1 MRDIVITSSILI
13 IVVLTIRFLAR
24 GRLKPA
30 LQYAL
35 WLPVVLRLI
44 LPLPLWKSPFSILNY
59 IPQEMAVSEWG
70 EADTAY
76 MEPVSDPMTEPV
88 LQGEEITDGVLYSD
102 MDREAHGNH
111 EQAGPVSW
119 KTIEKTLN
127 GTYLQDFHLGGIL
140 PYIWAAGMLL
150 VGGYMFFYQM
160 KWKSYLK
167 KNRKLCKNIGE
178 GGKYRGKLPVYTVKG
193 LPSPCLFG
201 RSIYLMTDMTLDE
214 KKLEH
219 ILAHEYCHYKQLDFV
234 WVIVRCVLCVVYWF
248 HPLVWIAAGISK
260 QDSELSCDEAAV
272 RLLGEKERI
281 SYGTTLLQLV
291 AFQGTYD
298 KGKAGIASTMSGKE
312 SGIRERIIRI
322 VGKRSYIAA
331 VSVASVLFVAVFIA
345 ITFSGTVQGKT
356 IGSDKNAAN
365 AGNER
370 TLSDMPADGEMQDIL
385 QEENEMQDLLSKQ
398 SDVQNGMEEIRSEK
412 EEKADAERKARTEAV
427 LMKLDSYDADIDVFG
442 SGEGVYGFRDAKMPS
457 DYVQAYFDNGGDALD
472 EGMYLLHT
480 RKGPDGSDIKIY
492 GMYTKEFGCE
502 GITILIADDS
512 AKFDIPW
519 DISYGSLLG
528 REEYLQV
535 YESAEDGM
543 PRTFAFMI
551 PVSMYDRREVY
562 NCYLCDRYDTGTIE
576 LKEITPET
584 YLSQIDE
591 RITYEIMEEES
602 RIDVY
607 DNGSMIGSIT
617 VPASAEAMEKI
628 GEVVVDGKIVYWDLG
643 QNIEELRINVAVGLK
658 LRSDSGEEQIWYHG
672 MAPLSFGV
680 RCGSFGDR
688 SFVLERPAI
697 ETEYEIKTNVLKTE
711 PKTLDEFLSN
721 AS

>member
-1 MRDIVITSSILI
+1 
-13 IVVLTIRFLAR
+13 
-24 GRLKPA
+24 
-30 LQYAL
+30 
-35 WLPVVLRLI
+35 
-44 LPLPLWKSPFSILNY
+44 
-59 IPQEMAVSEWG
+59 
-70 EADTAY
+70 
-76 MEPVSDPMTEPV
+76 
-88 LQGEEITDGVLYSD
+88 
-102 MDREAHGNH
+102 
-111 EQAGPVSW
+111 
-119 KTIEKTLN
+119 
-127 GTYLQDFHLGGIL
+127 
-140 PYIWAAGMLL
+140 
-150 VGGYMFFYQM
+150 
-160 KWKSYLK
+160 
-167 KNRKLCKNIGE
+167 
-178 GGKYRGKLPVYTVKG
+178 
-193 LPSPCLFG
+193 
-201 RSIYLMTDMTLDE
+201 
-214 KKLEH
+214 
-219 ILAHEYCHYKQLDFV
+219 
-234 WVIVRCVLCVVYWF
+234 
-248 HPLVWIAAGISK
+248 
-260 QDSELSCDEAAV
+260 
-272 RLLGEKERI
+272 
-281 SYGTTLLQLV
+281 
-291 AFQGTYD
+291 
-298 KGKAGIASTMSGKE
+298 
-312 SGIRERIIRI
+312 
-322 VGKRSYIAA
+322 
-331 VSVASVLFVAVFIA
+331 
-345 ITFSGTVQGKT
+345 
-356 IGSDKNAAN
+356 
-365 AGNER
+365 
-370 TLSDMPADGEMQDIL
+370 
-385 QEENEMQDLLSKQ
+385 MQDLLSKQ

-628 GEVVVDGKIVYWDLG
+628 GEVVVDGRIVYWDLG

-658 LRSDSGEEQIWYHG
+658 LRSDSGDIRTL
-672 MAPLSFGV
+672 LSAEC
-680 RCGSFGDR
+680 RCGPM
-688 SFVLERPAI
+688 ERPA
-697 ETEYEIKTNVLKTE
+697 YEALLKNSSSVFGSVFSTFVFISYSVSIAGRSRTKDLSPKE
-711 PKTLDEFLSN
+711 PHRTPKESG
-721 AS
+721 AIP